1 MSKGSG
7 TRSGLLWEVERI
19 LTEIRDSNG
28 ELPRILFM
36 ENVPQVHGKKN
47 INDFEKWLGFLENL
61 GYTNYWQDLNAK
73 NYGVAQNRNRCFM
86 FSFLGNSSYDFPQ
99 PIPLKKKLKDYLQDN
114 VEEKYHINNEKA
126 EKLIKKLVDNGT
138 LPTTIHQSRAEQSR
152 AEQTCVDGTIN
163 EPQKREVANCIPA
176 RYDNGISKRRKAGN
190 LVVEN
195 ECNG

>member
-1 MSKGSG
+1 
-7 TRSGLLWEVERI
+7 
-19 LTEIRDSNG
+19 
-28 ELPRILFM
+28 M

-86 FSFLGNSSYDFPQ
+86 FSFLGNYSYDFPQ

>member
-1 MSKGSG
+1 
-7 TRSGLLWEVERI
+7 
-19 LTEIRDSNG
+19 
-28 ELPRILFM
+28 
-36 ENVPQVHGKKN
+36 
-47 INDFEKWLGFLENL
+47 
-61 GYTNYWQDLNAK
+61 
-73 NYGVAQNRNRCFM
+73 M
-86 FSFLGNSSYDFPQ
+86 FSFLGNYSYDFPQ

-114 VEEKYHINNEKA
+114 VEEKYYINNEKA

-138 LPTTIHQSRAEQSR
+138 LPTTIHQSR